1 MAVGITAGYQH
12 LHLTSLDV
20 GRLPKPN
27 LGLLSQQWHRW
38 MIIYPE
44 QFITCILTR
53 INEFDDK
60 LCYEINYAKSQ
71 ILNVDLENP

>member
-1 MAVGITAGYQH
+1 
-12 LHLTSLDV
+12 
-20 GRLPKPN
+20 
-27 LGLLSQQWHRW
+27 

-44 QFITCILTR
+44 QFITCILTN